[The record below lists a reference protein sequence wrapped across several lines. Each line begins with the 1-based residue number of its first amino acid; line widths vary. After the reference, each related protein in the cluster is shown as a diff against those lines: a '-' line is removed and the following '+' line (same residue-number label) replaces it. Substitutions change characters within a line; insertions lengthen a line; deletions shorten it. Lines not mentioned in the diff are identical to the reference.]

1 MMAKV
6 FPASSMVRRP
16 QSKFGAIWSTVG
28 GPCGNTWFWLQI
40 PLEKALQAKSA
51 KVQALAGMPAK
62 WKLPRIKSKWSWW
75 RMCWDFVEKLNGLAL
90 RAHAILGLRLWLDS
104 TLHDLSEPSH
114 STFQQSL
121 STFFIMTT
129 WTWSWVTF
137 ILLACLQVPALWHF
151 WPARPFP
158 MGFETKI
165 RYCQRHT
172 LQCSK
177 FDQILTE
184 AFWPY

>member
-40 PLEKALQAKSA
+40 PLEMALQAKSA

-104 TLHDLSEPSH
+104 IQGVHIIGESNWGTTRLHYYYYAVFLTLLK
-114 STFQQSL
+114 FSL
-121 STFFIMTT
+121 VSL
-129 WTWSWVTF
+129 VHGR
-137 ILLACLQVPALWHF
+137 LRGDF
-151 WPARPFP
+151 WPKYVWYVK
-158 MGFETKI
+158 T
-165 RYCQRHT
+165 
-172 LQCSK
+172 
-177 FDQILTE
+177 
-184 AFWPY
+184 W